1 MTNREKLTKTALYD
15 LLCAINKYIINK
27 SITEDNCCNMC
38 VIQALQKPHRCIC
51 SGRCE
56 ECIQNWLNEE
66 AE

>member
-15 LLCAINKYIINK
+15 LLCAINKP
-27 SITEDNCCNMC
+27 ITEDNCYNMC

-51 SGRCE
+51 SGHCD